1 MKEKDLRK
9 EAYKESKKSQRK
21 ETVIVF
27 AVIAGAGAL
36 FWCALIPINFC
47 FGCGLGLFLIAV
59 ACFFAH
65 ATWKRHQT
73 ELHAVAQ
80 GILTEAEVV
89 ELKDEKDSDGKL
101 TTMAVYEFALPGGSK
116 QRFKESVSS
125 SMAGILGLIRVGV
138 KLPLFVDRNNP
149 DIFYKMKHRLTE
161 QSVPD
166 MDDAV
171 ISQYLGKY
179 GNSLD
184 RLRPE
189 EVVRGYKMFG
199 RIWRTFLGLVIAG
212 ALAGIGFVVYNN
224 WRNMRHDD
232 IGLPPGVF
240 ISLIGTTEVYQYFP
254 ETNEWSY
261 NADDFGVA
269 RTARWRY
276 DSKCRKPLQLGY
288 TGASFT
294 SQGASDWPELLI
306 PESYRDRLDEFA
318 ADKTDNSLT
327 PP

>member
-1 MKEKDLRK
+1 
-9 EAYKESKKSQRK
+9 
-21 ETVIVF
+21 
-27 AVIAGAGAL
+27 
-36 FWCALIPINFC
+36 
-47 FGCGLGLFLIAV
+47 
-59 ACFFAH
+59 
-65 ATWKRHQT
+65 
-73 ELHAVAQ
+73 
-80 GILTEAEVV
+80 
-89 ELKDEKDSDGKL
+89 
-101 TTMAVYEFALPGGSK
+101 MAVYEFALPGGSK
-116 QRFKESVSS
+116 HRFKESVSS

-261 NADDFGVA
+261 WKKDDVHK
-269 RTARWRY
+269 TAMAVRQYKER
-276 DSKCRKPLQLGY
+276 LGY
-288 TGASFT
+288 SEAWMSEYVYNIIMLAKKEPRHK
-294 SQGASDWPELLI
+294 QE
-306 PESYRDRLDEFA
+306 EE
-318 ADKTDNSLT
+318 KK
-327 PP
+327 

>member
-1 MKEKDLRK
+1 
-9 EAYKESKKSQRK
+9 
-21 ETVIVF
+21 
-27 AVIAGAGAL
+27 
-36 FWCALIPINFC
+36 
-47 FGCGLGLFLIAV
+47 
-59 ACFFAH
+59 
-65 ATWKRHQT
+65 
-73 ELHAVAQ
+73 
-80 GILTEAEVV
+80 
-89 ELKDEKDSDGKL
+89 
-101 TTMAVYEFALPGGSK
+101 
-116 QRFKESVSS
+116 
-125 SMAGILGLIRVGV
+125 
-138 KLPLFVDRNNP
+138 
-149 DIFYKMKHRLTE
+149 
-161 QSVPD
+161 
-166 MDDAV
+166 
-171 ISQYLGKY
+171 
-179 GNSLD
+179 
-184 RLRPE
+184 
-189 EVVRGYKMFG
+189 
-199 RIWRTFLGLVIAG
+199 
-212 ALAGIGFVVYNN
+212 
-224 WRNMRHDD
+224 MRHDD

>member
-1 MKEKDLRK
+1 
-9 EAYKESKKSQRK
+9 
-21 ETVIVF
+21 
-27 AVIAGAGAL
+27 
-36 FWCALIPINFC
+36 
-47 FGCGLGLFLIAV
+47 
-59 ACFFAH
+59 
-65 ATWKRHQT
+65 
-73 ELHAVAQ
+73 
-80 GILTEAEVV
+80 
-89 ELKDEKDSDGKL
+89 
-101 TTMAVYEFALPGGSK
+101 
-116 QRFKESVSS
+116 
-125 SMAGILGLIRVGV
+125 
-138 KLPLFVDRNNP
+138 
-149 DIFYKMKHRLTE
+149 MKHRLTE

-261 NADDFGVA
+261 YADDFGVA